1 MEEEEQL
8 SQSSPHAYF
17 APPAISTIP
26 NLLQQTN
33 PDATVELVEHHL
45 KGEVWN
51 ADEKKWE
58 NKYTALMNDDG
69 INTIMTMLR
78 GLINHNTVL
87 SNLTDKDIENVMR
100 GVIDQI
106 VILLYTRWKEFNIDK
121 AHLTPI
127 ADLIC
132 NNAYFSLKRAYDNG
146 ERDFYTK
153 SIQENRV
160 VAQRPPPERAEKK
173 FTFGNLFKH

>member
-1 MEEEEQL
+1 MTEEQQL
-8 SQSSPHAYF
+8 QQSSPHAYYS
-17 APPAISTIP
+17 PPAIATIP

-33 PDATVELVEHHL
+33 PDVILELIEHHL
-45 KGEVWN
+45 KGEVWQEQ
-51 ADEKKWE
+51 EKKWAV
-58 NKYTALMNDDG
+58 KYSPFLNEKG
-69 INTIMTMLR
+69 VNTIMTMLR
-78 GLINHNTVL
+78 GLINHNTIL
-87 SNLTDKDIENVMR
+87 SNLGDKDIANLMH

-106 VILLYTRWKEFNIDK
+106 VILLYTRWKEFEIDK

-132 NNAYFSLKRAYDNG
+132 NNAFFSLKRAYDNG

-160 VAQRPPPERAEKK
+160 VAQRPPPERQDRK
-173 FTFGNLFKH
+173 FSFGNIFKT